1 MSARAPRI
9 ARCLNPLQLW
19 RLWVGRDPLRAML
32 HIEQGLA
39 SALYVQTGL
48 LGALLTAAMGAPAW
62 ASAGLLLASWLCAL
76 GFGWA
81 VRSGWS
87 QRFAEPML
95 LSVQAALMLLVGAL
109 HYLLLDRYRALV
121 IGPVV
126 LLLAFCMF
134 RLERRSILRLVAW
147 TLACFLLASG
157 IGWCGWPLRFDGRS
171 ELLHLGTLL
180 LCIPGIGLLGLQ
192 MSAVRQRLERER
204 LRLQE
209 ALAEIERLATR
220 DALTDLPNRRHAEQ
234 ALDAALARLRR
245 LGEPL
250 ALALVDLDRFK
261 LVNDQH
267 GHAVGDAVLRRLAE
281 LAGQT
286 LRRTDLLA
294 RWGGEEFLLLM
305 AGGEAPQGLERLQAA
320 VRANEQPLPFRF
332 SAGWTEARPE
342 DTPESL
348 LERADAALYRAKA
361 AGRDRCERA

>member
-87 QRFAEPML
+87 QRFAWSCTP
-95 LSVQAALMLLVGAL
+95 LSAQAALMLLVGAL

-134 RLERRSILRLVAW
+134 RLERRSILRLVA
-147 TLACFLLASG
+147 LQ
-157 IGWCGWPLRFDGRS
+157 R
-171 ELLHLGTLL
+171 
-180 LCIPGIGLLGLQ
+180 GLLPAGLRHRL
-192 MSAVRQRLERER
+192 VRV
-204 LRLQE
+204 
-209 ALAEIERLATR
+209 A
-220 DALTDLPNRRHAEQ
+220 
-234 ALDAALARLRR
+234 AALRR
-245 LGEPL
+245 PQR
-250 ALALVDLDRFK
+250 AAAP
-261 LVNDQH
+261 
-267 GHAVGDAVLRRLAE
+267 GHA
-281 LAGQT
+281 
-286 LRRTDLLA
+286 
-294 RWGGEEFLLLM
+294 
-305 AGGEAPQGLERLQAA
+305 AA
-320 VRANEQPLPFRF
+320 VHPGHRSCGLPP
-332 SAGWTEARPE
+332 AP
-342 DTPESL
+342 
-348 LERADAALYRAKA
+348 K
-361 AGRDRCERA
+361 